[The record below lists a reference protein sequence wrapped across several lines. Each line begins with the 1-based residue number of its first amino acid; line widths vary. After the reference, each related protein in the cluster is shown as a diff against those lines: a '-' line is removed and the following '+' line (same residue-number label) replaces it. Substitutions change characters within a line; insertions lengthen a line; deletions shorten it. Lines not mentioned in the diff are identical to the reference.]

1 LAQTEA
7 YWGYGYGGLY
17 GGLWGGMYG
26 GLYSGMYGGLY
37 GGYGSGYWG
46 KRESTPPMEIL
57 NRTECIFSQEQKMLS
72 CHGAAG
78 IVECEAESTWSVP
91 VDYQLFSLGL
101 YKVAATPM
109 KYRIMPRKLDN
120 SGWES
125 GMYMLNGEKKFASL
139 YSVESTLETGLKVND
154 KICFQKM
161 VDLLALSTR
170 RELVQV
176 DLEDVYVIGDLMVAK
191 KMPLEEREEKTD
203 VKKTKRSVEVVD
215 ELKEFKVRA
224 EKEWDLVERN
234 TDILVKEMNKL
245 KRALGDLL
253 DDRSYHEHSPKERRE
268 TDQVWRDS
276 GVKRADWE
284 RETRFDEHSPKERR
298 ETNQMWRDS
307 TVIN

>member
-1 LAQTEA
+1 
-7 YWGYGYGGLY
+7 
-17 GGLWGGMYG
+17 M
-26 GLYSGMYGGLY
+26 
-37 GGYGSGYWG
+37 
-46 KRESTPPMEIL
+46 
-57 NRTECIFSQEQKMLS
+57 
-72 CHGAAG
+72 
-78 IVECEAESTWSVP
+78 
-91 VDYQLFSLGL
+91 
-101 YKVAATPM
+101 
-109 KYRIMPRKLDN
+109 
-120 SGWES
+120 
-125 GMYMLNGEKKFASL
+125 
-139 YSVESTLETGLKVND
+139 
-154 KICFQKM
+154 
-161 VDLLALSTR
+161 STR

-253 DDRSYHEHSPKERRE
+253 DDRSYHEHSGVKRGGDWEREIRFDEHSPKERRE